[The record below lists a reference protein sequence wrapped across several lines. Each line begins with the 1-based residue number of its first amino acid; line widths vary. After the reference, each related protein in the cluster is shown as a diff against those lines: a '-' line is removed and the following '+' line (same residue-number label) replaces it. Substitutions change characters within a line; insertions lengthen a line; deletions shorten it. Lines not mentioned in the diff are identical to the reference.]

1 MAHHLSPPSFP
12 ASANPTPAPAA
23 AGTTS
28 PFGRALQAVG
38 VGVVAGLGL
47 ALLLGFGTFFVGTQ
61 AGCSNVDDGWCGLGW
76 FFLGI
81 GVAFIAAGIGYLC
94 AGVVWVLKTEP
105 EGRRAL
111 PITLHVVAPAAA
123 AVAVWLISF
132 FNEIG
137 FSVLWGW
144 EVALG

>member
-1 MAHHLSPPSFP
+1 MAHHLSSPSF
-12 ASANPTPAPAA
+12 SAPHNPTPATPAPAPAA

-28 PFGRALQAVG
+28 PVVRALQAVG

-61 AGCSNVDDGWCGLGW
+61 AGCSMPDDGWCGLGW

-94 AGVVWVLKTEP
+94 SGVVWVLKKEP

-111 PITLHVVAPAAA
+111 PIALHVVAPAV
-123 AVAVWLISF
+123 AVAAVWLISVL
-132 FNEIG
+132 NQIG
-137 FSVLWGW
+137 F
-144 EVALG
+144 